1 MVLKFKDFVN
11 EEAINENPALA
22 AVATQVASDVIAK
35 KMSEGYGVDEMVE
48 MIKEGAKCYEED
60 EHEDHTAEGY
70 MNEVCDKV
78 HEAVS
83 DAAKKAAAT
92 KAALKQAVNTKSA
105 HTQAFAKPPE
115 Q

>member
-11 EEAINENPALA
+11 EEAVNENPAVA
-22 AVATQVASDVIAK
+22 AVATQVASDMIQK

-83 DAAKKAAAT
+83 KMAKGAEAAKAM
-92 KAALKQAVNTKSA
+92 VNTKSS

-115 Q
+115 S

>member
-60 EHEDHTAEGY
+60 EHEDHTAERY

-83 DAAKKAAAT
+83 SMAKKAGAM
-92 KAALKQAVNTKSA
+92 VNTKSA
-105 HTQAFAKPPE
+105 HTQAFSTPGS
-115 Q
+115 

>member
-22 AVATQVASDVIAK
+22 AVATQVASDAIAK

-48 MIKEGAKCYEED
+48 MIKEGADCYEND

-78 HEAVS
+78 HEAIS
-83 DAAKKAAAT
+83 SMKKGAKDAKAT
-92 KAALKQAVNTKSA
+92 IKAMTNTKS
-105 HTQAFAKPPE
+105 HKTEPFAKPPE
-115 Q
+115 S

>member
-22 AVATQVASDVIAK
+22 AVATQVASDALAK
-35 KMSEGYGVDEMVE
+35 KMSEGYGIDEMVE
-48 MIKEGAKCYEED
+48 MVKEGAKCYEED
-60 EHEDHTAEGY
+60 DYEEHTAEGY

-83 DAAKKAAAT
+83 DAAKKAAA
-92 KAALKQAVNTKSA
+92 LKQMVNTKSS